1 LLYTTKMTDTIIQLT
16 GITAGSITAL
26 SMLPQLIKIVREK
39 KVEDIS
45 LWMLIALITGLC
57 FWTLYGFLK
66 HDIPILVTNLFSLV
80 INFILVGL
88 RLKYKK

>member
-1 LLYTTKMTDTIIQLT
+1 MRDILIQVV
-16 GITAGSITAL
+16 GITAGTVTAL
-26 SMLPQLIKIVREK
+26 SMLPQLIKIIKEK

-45 LWMLIALITGLC
+45 IWMLIALITGLG

-80 INFILVGL
+80 LNFILVVL
-88 RLKYKK
+88 RVKYKK